1 MTRGGVPART
11 PGGSGRTGGG
21 SGWTWRT
28 RLLLVVNTV
37 GLLAVAAGITV
48 TVTTHGRWTAAATV
62 EAICAVVYT
71 RWILRL
77 VNRVNNPGQRR

>member
-1 MTRGGVPART
+1 MTGGGVRART
-11 PGGSGRTGGG
+11 GGGAGRTGGR

-48 TVTTHGRWTAAATV
+48 TVTTHEQWTASATV
-62 EAICAVVYT
+62 QAICAVVYT
-71 RWILRL
+71 RWIIRL
-77 VNRVNNPGQRR
+77 VNRANTPGQRR